1 MRIVESTTTSLSG
14 NAQAAMRWNRKDLVG
29 LRELSVD
36 EINFI
41 LETADAF
48 KQVGIREIKKV
59 PALRGKT
66 LVNFF
71 VEPSTRTRT
80 SFELAAFRLSADVIN
95 ISATASSLT
104 KGETLKDTARN
115 LEALHADILVLRHS
129 SAGAPQFLANRLEAS
144 VINAGD
150 GAHEHPTQALL
161 DLYTIRE
168 KRGKIAGLHVAI
180 IGDILFSRV
189 ARSNIFGLVKL
200 GACVTLVGPST
211 LVPREFEKLGVQISH
226 KCRRRESPPRPA
238 RTSAQGIFPRNRRIH
253 PVFRPNERARKTFE
267 TGLSDYAPRPDQP
280 RRRDR
285 QRSGRWIA
293 ERHSRPSYQRPRR
306 PHGCSLSLRRD
317 CEHMSTTI
325 IRNGHVIDPAN
336 KRDEVGDV
344 YIEDGKIVA
353 SRSEFRNPNSEIEE
367 IDASGLIVTPGLIDM
382 HVHLREPGFGHKE
395 TIESG
400 SRAAAAG
407 GFTTIVCMP
416 NTSPVA
422 DDPSTIAWIKS
433 RAATAACVNVLPAG
447 AISKDLAGE
456 ELAPIGSLVQ
466 AGIVAITDD
475 GHCIQNHELMRRAV
489 EYARMV
495 DVPVLDHC
503 QDYNFVGNG
512 VVNEGYWSTLLG
524 LPGWPAVGEEAMVM
538 RNILLAELCN
548 HHIHCQHV
556 TTAKSVRLL
565 REARRRGVK
574 ISGEVCPHH
583 IALTDEAIQNFDTN
597 YKMNPPLRAQTDV
610 DALLE
615 GISDGTLSVLASDHA
630 PHADFEKEVEF
641 DAAPFGIIGL
651 ETALGLFLD
660 LLVHKHR
667 KIDIVRLI
675 KMCTVEPAKLLKL
688 EAGTLSV
695 GASADVTLLNP
706 DLEWTVQIDKFES
719 GSRNSPFDGWK
730 LKGRAVRTIVG
741 GKTVWE
747 LD

>member
-1 MRIVESTTTSLSG
+1 M
-14 NAQAAMRWNRKDLVG
+14 
-29 LRELSVD
+29 
-36 EINFI
+36 
-41 LETADAF
+41 
-48 KQVGIREIKKV
+48 
-59 PALRGKT
+59 
-66 LVNFF
+66 
-71 VEPSTRTRT
+71 
-80 SFELAAFRLSADVIN
+80 SA
-95 ISATASSLT
+95 
-104 KGETLKDTARN
+104 
-115 LEALHADILVLRHS
+115 
-129 SAGAPQFLANRLEAS
+129 
-144 VINAGD
+144 
-150 GAHEHPTQALL
+150 
-161 DLYTIRE
+161 
-168 KRGKIAGLHVAI
+168 
-180 IGDILFSRV
+180 
-189 ARSNIFGLVKL
+189 
-200 GACVTLVGPST
+200 
-211 LVPREFEKLGVQISH
+211 
-226 KCRRRESPPRPA
+226 
-238 RTSAQGIFPRNRRIH
+238 
-253 PVFRPNERARKTFE
+253 
-267 TGLSDYAPRPDQP
+267 
-280 RRRDR
+280 
-285 QRSGRWIA
+285 
-293 ERHSRPSYQRPRR
+293 
-306 PHGCSLSLRRD
+306 
-317 CEHMSTTI
+317 TI
-325 IRNGHVIDPAN
+325 IRDGRVIDPAN
-336 KRDEVGDV
+336 KRDEVVDLLIV
-344 YIEDGKIVA
+344 DGKIA
-353 SRSEFRNPNSEIEE
+353 PLSQLSALNSQPDEL
-367 IDASGLIVTPGLIDM
+367 DASGLIVAPGLIDM

-400 SRAAAAG
+400 ARAAAAG

-495 DVPVLDHC
+495 EVPVLDHC

-524 LPGWPAVGEEAMVM
+524 LPGWPAVGEEAIVM
-538 RNILLAELCN
+538 RNILLAELCD

-565 REARRRGVK
+565 REARRRSVK

-583 IALTDEAIQNFDTN
+583 VALTDEAIQNFDTN

-651 ETALGLFLD
+651 ETELGLFVD

-667 KIDIVRLI
+667 RVDIVRLI
-675 KMCTVEPAKLLKL
+675 EMYTAEPAKLLKL

>member
-1 MRIVESTTTSLSG
+1 V
-14 NAQAAMRWNRKDLVG
+14 
-29 LRELSVD
+29 
-36 EINFI
+36 
-41 LETADAF
+41 
-48 KQVGIREIKKV
+48 
-59 PALRGKT
+59 
-66 LVNFF
+66 
-71 VEPSTRTRT
+71 
-80 SFELAAFRLSADVIN
+80 SA
-95 ISATASSLT
+95 
-104 KGETLKDTARN
+104 
-115 LEALHADILVLRHS
+115 
-129 SAGAPQFLANRLEAS
+129 
-144 VINAGD
+144 
-150 GAHEHPTQALL
+150 
-161 DLYTIRE
+161 
-168 KRGKIAGLHVAI
+168 
-180 IGDILFSRV
+180 
-189 ARSNIFGLVKL
+189 
-200 GACVTLVGPST
+200 
-211 LVPREFEKLGVQISH
+211 
-226 KCRRRESPPRPA
+226 
-238 RTSAQGIFPRNRRIH
+238 
-253 PVFRPNERARKTFE
+253 
-267 TGLSDYAPRPDQP
+267 
-280 RRRDR
+280 
-285 QRSGRWIA
+285 
-293 ERHSRPSYQRPRR
+293 
-306 PHGCSLSLRRD
+306 
-317 CEHMSTTI
+317 TI
-325 IRNGHVIDPAN
+325 IRNGRVVDPAN
-336 KRDEVGDV
+336 KRDEVVDLLIV
-344 YIEDGKIVA
+344 DGKIA
-353 SRSEFRNPNSEIEE
+353 PLSQLSTLSSQPDGL
-367 IDASGLIVTPGLIDM
+367 DASDLIVAPGLIDM
-382 HVHLREPGFGHKE
+382 HVHLREPGFGYKE

-400 SRAAAAG
+400 ARAAAAG

-422 DDPSTIAWIKS
+422 DTPSTIGWIKS
-433 RAATAACVNVLPAG
+433 RAAAVARVNVLPAG

-456 ELAPIGSLVQ
+456 ELAPIGSLAR

-495 DVPVLDHC
+495 EVPVLDHC

-524 LPGWPAVGEEAMVM
+524 LPGWPAAGEEAIVM
-538 RNILLAELCN
+538 RNILLAELCD

-583 IALTDEAIQNFDTN
+583 VALTDEAIQNFDTN

-651 ETALGLFLD
+651 ETELGLFVD

-667 KIDIVRLI
+667 KVDIVRLI
-675 KMCTVEPAKLLKL
+675 EMYTAEPAKLLKL

-706 DLEWTVQIDKFES
+706 DLEWTVQIEKFQS